1 MKPIAS
7 TKFTALIAG
16 AGLSLAM
23 LSTSAHAFDEKAAV
37 SLAKKNDCT
46 KCHSVDKDKKGPSY
60 QKIAA
65 ELKKKPNPEEVV
77 RKSITTGPKV
87 KLSDGTEEEHKI
99 INTKDEAAIKN
110 LIAWILA
117 Q

>member
-1 MKPIAS
+1 MKAAS
-7 TKFTALIAG
+7 TSRISALLAG
-16 AGLSLAM
+16 AGLLLAI
-23 LSTSAHAFDEKAAV
+23 LSTSAYALDEKAAV

-46 KCHSVDKDKKGPSY
+46 KCHSIDKDKKGPSY

-65 ELKKKPNPEEVV
+65 ALKKKPNPEEII